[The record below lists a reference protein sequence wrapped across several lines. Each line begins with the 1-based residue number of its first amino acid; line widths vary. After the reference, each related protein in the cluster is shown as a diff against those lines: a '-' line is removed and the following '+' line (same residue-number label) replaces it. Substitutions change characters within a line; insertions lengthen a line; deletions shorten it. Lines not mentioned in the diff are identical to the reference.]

1 MLFNVCLPTITFLFR
16 ALKIVLTKINLD
28 VLSADP
34 LLGFAFFFICHENEY
49 SLLIEHIP
57 VLIVL
62 SGIQW
67 KLSSLE
73 NHSQDLVCVA
83 MNVFYNRL

>member
-1 MLFNVCLPTITFLFR
+1 MPFNVCLPTITFLFR
-16 ALKIVLTKINLD
+16 ALKIVLSKINVA

-34 LLGFAFFFICHENEY
+34 LLGFNFFFICHENEY

-57 VLIVL
+57 VLVVL

-67 KLSSLE
+67 KLSSPE
-73 NHSQDLVCVA
+73 NHSQDLVCAAVTCL
-83 MNVFYNRL
+83 R